1 MPRPRGATWRDAART
16 RASIVRRCVTSDVN
30 RPTLWWYCGA
40 VTSARFDERQVLP
53 LAMFFGSPRALF
65 PYYAERVFHVGPEG
79 LGLLYASFGLGA
91 LAAAFASGWTA
102 RVKRQGLTIL
112 AAVVVWG
119 ASCLRRSLT
128 AGEPQSAPAPPR
140 RERR

>member
-53 LAMFFGSPRALF
+53 LAMFFGSFSWSFVYISLP
-65 PYYAERVFHVGPEG
+65 FHIQRI
-79 LGLLYASFGLGA
+79 STSD
-91 LAAAFASGWTA
+91 AAACPRPTA
-102 RVKRQGLTIL
+102 EAFRPSPCPI
-112 AAVVVWG
+112 
-119 ASCLRRSLT
+119 SMNSM
-128 AGEPQSAPAPPR
+128 PAC
-140 RERR
+140 